1 MKNRFFGKYYKFIA
15 NDGFSFALI
24 MASSN
29 EGESIQLITK
39 DSSFNIINL
48 NQVKYIDHNK
58 FVLDIE
64 QENISF
70 KGTIYLGEL
79 HPLKKKVMGPFT
91 YIPFMECKH
100 NVYSMFNELNGEI
113 ICNGIKH
120 SFKNGI
126 GYIEGDQ
133 GRNFPSK
140 YIWYN
145 SILPS
150 NKGIT
155 LAIASIPFGL
165 FSFIGVLCFIKTND
179 KEYYLCTWNNVKIKQ
194 IQKSNIVLK
203 KGKYQLKITIL
214 DDAGHLLAA
223 PVKGSMNRYIKENI
237 SVKSK
242 YEFTYKDEI
251 ILSEEDDFSSC
262 EWMWNH
268 QE

>member
-1 MKNRFFGKYYKFIA
+1 MKNSFFGKYYKFIA

-39 DSSFNIINL
+39 DASYNIVNL
-48 NQVKYIDHNK
+48 EQVKYVENNK
-58 FVLDIE
+58 FIINIE

-70 KGTIYLGEL
+70 KGTIYLGKF

-100 NVYSMFNELNGEI
+100 NIYSMFHELNGDI
-113 ICNGIKH
+113 IYNGKMH
-120 SFKNGI
+120 DFKNGR

-145 SILPS
+145 SITPS

-155 LAIASIPFGL
+155 LAIANIPFGL
-165 FSFIGVLCFIKTND
+165 FSFIGVLCFIKTNE

-194 IQKSNIVLK
+194 IEKSNLVLK
-203 KGKYQLKITIL
+203 KGKYQLKITVL
-214 DDAGHLLAA
+214 DDEGHLLAA
-223 PVKGSMNRYIKENI
+223 PVKGTMNRYIKENI
-237 SVKSK
+237 SVKSR
-242 YEFTYKDEI
+242 YEFSYKDEI

-262 EWMWNH
+262 EWMWNN
-268 QE
+268 